1 MFGLEPIDYIKIN
14 KQKLADIY
22 NASDIEAINYIYPF
36 CEGELKE
43 LCERVHTLNVE
54 TDIGW
59 GREPASPEEFDEYV
73 EGKWKLLNHFGLF
86 KNDGGDAYVK

>member
-1 MFGLEPIDYIKIN
+1 MNEIN
-14 KQKLADIY
+14 KEKLAEIY
-22 NASDIEAINYIYPF
+22 NNSDIEAIDYMYPF

-59 GREPASPEEFDEYV
+59 GEEPASPEEFEEYY
-73 EGKWKLLNHFGLF
+73 EGKWKLLNHFGIGE
-86 KNDGGDAYVK
+86 NDGGAAYVM